1 MDSHVFI
8 IGLLVVSLVLF
19 AFEVIRADIIA
30 IGVMLLLMVTGSVTI
45 TEGFSGFSNPAV
57 ITVIAMF
64 ILSHGLVRSGIADW
78 AANLFIS
85 LGGNS
90 PARITFLVMMM
101 VGLLSSVMNN
111 IGAVA
116 VLMPAVFAVSSRK
129 DYPVTKLLIP
139 LSFGSLMGG
148 LTTLIGTP
156 PNLLVSMAMEERG
169 FEGFKMFDFT
179 PTGLIIMLSGALYMV
194 FFGRKLLPDRKTDR
208 QLATQYH
215 LDEYVTDVII
225 PPGSP
230 LAGIELQQAKLF
242 VEMDIT
248 VLSIS
253 RVHHGEL
260 ITILPL
266 GSTILEA
273 NDRLMVEGNI
283 SQLLKD
289 DRKNV
294 LKIYVS
300 EKITRDD
307 QIARGELKLVEVS
320 VTPVSGLI
328 GESIRNGSIRHQYG
342 GIVLALRRS
351 GQNMMVRFTQVPLM
365 AGDVL
370 LVEGTDDTIHKMAE
384 SRDLFVASPIALKKS
399 NLKKAPL
406 AIIIMLMSILLAAF
420 GILHISVAGFL
431 GVLLMVIT
439 GVVRVQDIY
448 HEIEWRVIF
457 LIAGMMPLGIAMD
470 EQHFGTAKW
479 MADGFIALAGQ
490 SSPYILIT
498 ALVLFTSMVTEVMSN
513 AAAAVLIAPIAIAIA
528 TSMGFY
534 PHPFIMAV
542 AISAST
548 TFLTPIGHQ
557 ANVLVYGVG
566 NYKFSDFARVG
577 FWLNIITILIA
588 IFIVPLFWP
597 FTHLEK

>member
-116 VLMPAVFAVSSRK
+116 VLMPAVFAVSSRM

-230 LAGIELQQAKLF
+230 LAGIELKQAKLF

-420 GILHISVAGFL
+420 GILYISVAGFL
-431 GVLLMVIT
+431 GVLMMVIT